1 MVVELQLACGGIIP
15 ASSVWLVSTTTI
27 ANSSAK
33 FQGYYIGVDSI
44 IKVFNNN

>member
-15 ASSVWLVSTTTI
+15 ASTVWLASTTI

-33 FQGYYIGVDSI
+33 FQCYYIGVDNI
-44 IKVFNNN
+44 NKGFK